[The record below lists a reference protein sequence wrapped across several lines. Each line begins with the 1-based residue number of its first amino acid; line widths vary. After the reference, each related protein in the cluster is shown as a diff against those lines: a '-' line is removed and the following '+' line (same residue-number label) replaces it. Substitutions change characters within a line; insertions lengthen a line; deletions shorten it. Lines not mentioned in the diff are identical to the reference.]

1 MAKYWSERRD
11 SNPRPLP
18 PQSRE
23 IENIERFQR
32 RTFAFVF
39 ASFLIGSCQS
49 VASLWR
55 PVPPPRPEART

>member
-1 MAKYWSERRD
+1 MIRKSWSERRD

-32 RTFAFVF
+32 RTSANVFV
-39 ASFLIGSCQS
+39 SFLIGSGQS
-49 VASLWR
+49 VAKLWR
-55 PVPPPRPEART
+55 GGL